1 MVRAVPPAARWQARV
16 RAAIDEGRQR
26 PEPEK
31 QDEENGEAAPHLKLM
46 LADTQQR
53 REASDK
59 EVTMIRA
66 APREI
71 RRERTTTH

>member
-1 MVRAVPPAARWQARV
+1 
-16 RAAIDEGRQR
+16 
-26 PEPEK
+26 
-31 QDEENGEAAPHLKLM
+31 M